1 MGTLAFEL
9 KGGAKRYRR
18 GEAPVFSAIDLA
30 LDRQELLVLLGASG
44 CGKSTLLRCIAG
56 IDALTAGSLVVHPGR
71 EGEPRTAL
79 VFQDPLLMPWLDVR
93 QNVSLGLR
101 YRRNRACAAKVDA
114 VDGILDELGLLDV
127 SSAMPDELSGGQA
140 QRVALARAVLT
151 EPDLLL
157 LDEPFAALDPP
168 TRSRLQ
174 TWLLA
179 LKRSRG
185 FSAVLVTHDI
195 AEAARLG
202 DRIALL
208 SGKPSTLAHTWS
220 VGPLADRHAL
230 RAEILT
236 RYGRESE
243 SENENDAAVAAKLSA

>member
-1 MGTLAFEL
+1 
-9 KGGAKRYRR
+9 
-18 GEAPVFSAIDLA
+18 
-30 LDRQELLVLLGASG
+30 
-44 CGKSTLLRCIAG
+44 
-56 IDALTAGSLVVHPGR
+56 
-71 EGEPRTAL
+71 
-79 VFQDPLLMPWLDVR
+79 MPWLDVR
-93 QNVSLGLR
+93 QNASLGLR
-101 YRRNRACAAKVDA
+101 YRRNRACAAKEDA
-114 VDGILDELGLLDV
+114 VERILEELGLLEV
-127 SSAMPDELSGGQA
+127 SSAMPGELSGGQA

-202 DRIALL
+202 DHIALL
-208 SGKPSTLAHTWS
+208 SGKPSTVVHTWR

-230 RAEILT
+230 RADILT
-236 RYGRESE
+236 RYGRES
-243 SENENDAAVAAKLSA
+243 DRDVAAKWSA

>member
-18 GEAPVFSAIDLA
+18 GDAPVFSAVDLS

-56 IDALTAGSLVVHPGR
+56 IDTLTAGSLVVHAEG
-71 EGEPRTAL
+71 ESGKGEPRTAL

-93 QNVSLGLR
+93 QNASLGLR
-101 YRRNRACAAKVDA
+101 YRRNRASVAGEGA
-114 VDGILDELGLLDV
+114 VDRVLDELGLLEV
-127 SSAMPDELSGGQA
+127 STAMPGVLSGGQA

-151 EPDLLL
+151 EPDFLL
-157 LDEPFAALDPP
+157 LDEPFGALDPP

-208 SGKPSTLAHTWS
+208 SGRPSTLAS
-220 VGPLADRHAL
+220 CR
-230 RAEILT
+230 R
-236 RYGRESE
+236 RS
-243 SENENDAAVAAKLSA
+243 S

>member
-1 MGTLAFEL
+1 VGTLAFEL
-9 KGGAKRYRR
+9 KGAAKRYPRDQ
-18 GEAPVFSAIDLA
+18 APVFSAVDLA
-30 LDRQELLVLLGASG
+30 LDRQQMLVLLGPSG

-56 IDALTAGSLVVHPGR
+56 IEGLTAGSVVVHPGR
-71 EGEPRTAL
+71 QGEPRTAL
-79 VFQDPLLMPWLDVR
+79 VFQEPLLMPWLDVR
-93 QNVSLGLR
+93 QNASLGLR
-101 YRRNRACAAKVDA
+101 YRRNRACAAKEDA
-114 VDGILDELGLLDV
+114 VDRILDELGLLGV
-127 SSAMPDELSGGQA
+127 SSAMPGELSGGQA

-185 FSAVLVTHDI
+185 FSAVLVTHDV

-202 DRIALL
+202 DHIALL
-208 SGKPSTLAHTWS
+208 AGKPSTLAHTWR

-230 RAEILT
+230 RAEILA
-236 RYGRESE
+236 RYGREG
-243 SENENDAAVAAKLSA
+243 DAAVAAKLSA